1 MQLEIPEIIS
11 FFLKKNEIILS
22 LFGLQIQPIYQG
34 MMPGILLVVT
44 SCLKGSPV
52 YILWEKNAGVRV
64 HPHPDRAQSPWCR
77 WGTARGRK
85 SGP

>member
-1 MQLEIPEIIS
+1 
-11 FFLKKNEIILS
+11 
-22 LFGLQIQPIYQG
+22 
-34 MMPGILLVVT
+34 
-44 SCLKGSPV
+44 
-52 YILWEKNAGVRV
+52 V